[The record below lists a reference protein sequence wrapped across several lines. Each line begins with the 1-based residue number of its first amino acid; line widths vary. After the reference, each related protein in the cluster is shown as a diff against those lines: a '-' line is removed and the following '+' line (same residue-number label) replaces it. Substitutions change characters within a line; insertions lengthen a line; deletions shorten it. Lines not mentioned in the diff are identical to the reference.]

1 MVGNWELGWFFFLSI
16 FLNTI
21 QPLSVPNPNN
31 AHSSVLHK
39 INSVHMLNMYSPRLN
54 PAISLHAARGC
65 GVPLRRSED
74 SRVVSDG
81 VVDTVFNS
89 HLEVLGPSLQIL
101 KRPKPSPE

>member
-1 MVGNWELGWFFFLSI
+1 MYISWWETGNWGVFLSLDI
-16 FLNTI
+16 LKY
-21 QPLSVPNPNN
+21 NPALERHN

-54 PAISLHAARGC
+54 PAISLHEARGC